1 LQAFDDSFC
10 LEASGG
16 VDVDGALTQ
25 AMVVIA
31 RAIRVSRR
39 SAAVWREAF
48 IHRIVK
54 SILTKNIMN
63 FSQNVVQV
71 L

>member
-1 LQAFDDSFC
+1 
-10 LEASGG
+10 
-16 VDVDGALTQ
+16 VDGALTQ

-39 SAAVWREAF
+39 SAAVWREASK
-48 IHRIVK
+48 HRIVK